1 MIRCK
6 IFKTSLKNKAI
17 LYSMKCLDIRVIKNI
32 IYQLE
37 LEFLA
42 LPFVNSMIP
51 GR

>member
-6 IFKTSLKNKAI
+6 IFKTSFKNKAF
-17 LYSMKCLDIRVIKNI
+17 LYSMKCLDIRVIKTI
-32 IYQLE
+32 IYKLE
-37 LEFLA
+37 LAFLA